1 MAETDVHRNLMFD
14 LIGTLEDRYEN
25 DRMVYVSGNLLV
37 FYHEGD
43 KRKHVAPDVFVV
55 DGVEK
60 RTRDH
65 YLIWEERRGPR
76 VVIELTSRSTKRED
90 IDKKFRLYEQEL
102 RVPEYFLFD
111 PSAEYLR
118 PPQRGY
124 RLRGN
129 EYAAIRPVE
138 GRLPSKFLG
147 LHLERD
153 GTQLR
158 LFDPALGRRLPTPA
172 ERLRQI
178 RAEKRL
184 AELEIERERATRLE
198 TEAEMER
205 LRRELDALRR
215 GGSRKD

>member
-1 MAETDVHRNLMFD
+1 M
-14 LIGTLEDRYEN
+14 
-25 DRMVYVSGNLLV
+25 
-37 FYHEGD
+37 
-43 KRKHVAPDVFVV
+43 
-55 DGVEK
+55 
-60 RTRDH
+60 
-65 YLIWEERRGPR
+65 
-76 VVIELTSRSTKRED
+76 
-90 IDKKFRLYEQEL
+90 
-102 RVPEYFLFD
+102 
-111 PSAEYLR
+111 
-118 PPQRGY
+118 
-124 RLRGN
+124 
-129 EYAAIRPVE
+129 E